1 MPCIE
6 EQRGVVAAGGSG
18 RAPRSAG
25 LAAVAALT
33 ALAALLAGCATPA
46 PSPAPSPATAPAA
59 APVARPAPAAPAV
72 RPAPPPVAEAP
83 GPRSFDLGPRVVQ
96 APAVAARTMDEF
108 KKQAARRMVA
118 AAPRHSYM
126 GTPPPLM
133 FGITILEVEVNA
145 DGSVRNISVTRQ
157 PANPDAA
164 GVVEVAKEAIRRGA
178 PYGDMA
184 RLQRPWRWTEVFL
197 FNDKYQFKPRTLD

>member
-1 MPCIE
+1 
-6 EQRGVVAAGGSG
+6 
-18 RAPRSAG
+18 
-25 LAAVAALT
+25 
-33 ALAALLAGCATPA
+33 
-46 PSPAPSPATAPAA
+46 
-59 APVARPAPAAPAV
+59 
-72 RPAPPPVAEAP
+72 
-83 GPRSFDLGPRVVQ
+83 
-96 APAVAARTMDEF
+96 MDEF

-118 AAPRHSYM
+118 AAPQHSYM
-126 GTPPPLM
+126 GTPPTLM

-145 DGSVRNISVTRQ
+145 DGNVRSISVTRR

-164 GVVEVAKEAIRRGA
+164 GVIEVAQEAIRRAA